1 MSFNGE
7 VIRMEQDKDAIK
19 NMAFTFGVEA
29 AFKGRAIASN
39 PYQTFSADYK
49 LWRMG
54 WMDHVI
60 SEQKTHQRTPVGIPP
75 S

>member
-1 MSFNGE
+1 
-7 VIRMEQDKDAIK
+7 MEQDKDLIK
-19 NMAFTFGVEA
+19 DNAFTFGAAA

-39 PYQTFSADYK
+39 PYHTFSSDYK

-60 SEQKTHQRTPVGIPP
+60 AEQKIHTETSQGI
-75 S
+75 SRLCISAA